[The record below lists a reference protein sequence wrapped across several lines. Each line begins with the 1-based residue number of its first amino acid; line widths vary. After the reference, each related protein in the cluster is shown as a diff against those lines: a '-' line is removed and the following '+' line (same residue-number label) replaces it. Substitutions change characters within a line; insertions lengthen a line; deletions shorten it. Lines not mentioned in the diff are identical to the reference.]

1 MTYSKSRSFK
11 IGSNVLFKIASSNC
25 QRPLAAPSLER
36 LADNSAFRQKI
47 SDMLVAFD
55 QAVKVPTA
63 RKPKIT
69 RIRLGTM
76 IWSVMDLFF
85 NAATASFGSESQ
97 RPLSY
102 HATQSAKRQSSPGH
116 CRCAPASSLALAT
129 ELC

>member
-63 RKPKIT
+63 RNPKIT

-85 NAATASFGSESQ
+85 NAAPP
-97 RPLSY
+97 PLAPNLNVHCHIMPRSLPSARALRADPPPR
-102 HATQSAKRQSSPGH
+102 HAAAYFSA
-116 CRCAPASSLALAT
+116 L
-129 ELC
+129 